1 MLENKIIILYHQMER
16 SRRMELTKLKGK
28 LVELKKTYEDCAKV
42 LGISIT
48 AFNNKM
54 NGDST
59 FKLPEVNK
67 LCEYLGL
74 SDEEKVRIFLD

>member
-1 MLENKIIILYHQMER
+1 
-16 SRRMELTKLKGK
+16 MELNKLKGK
-28 LVELKKTYEDCAKV
+28 LIELKKTYEDCAKE
-42 LGISIT
+42 LGISTT
-48 AFNNKM
+48 AFSNKI

-74 SDEEKVRIFLD
+74 TDEEKVRIFLD